1 LKLKNRLKLGKLI
14 DEGAFGRVFTAD
26 AYGIIQG
33 RYKSIVAVKT
43 LKGTFIRLIITFI
56 NLTDKI

>member
-1 LKLKNRLKLGKLI
+1 LGKLI

-43 LKGTFIRLIITFI
+43 LKGTSIRLIITYI
-56 NLTDKI
+56 KLIVKI